1 MKSTIS
7 VLGRAAA
14 PSLGGQT
21 HIFLAGIYFFYNR
34 IVISIF
40 TSLKFQPFVLSFQTP
55 HLYLFYINRWRLKF
69 WIFFILIYLTFL
81 LFNFH
86 FRKSF

>member
-21 HIFLAGIYFFYNR
+21 HIFFSRYFFYNH
-34 IVISIF
+34 IVISII

-69 WIFFILIYLTFL
+69 WIFLILIYLTFL